1 MFVFLS
7 PQVLVVLAGPMAVV
21 LIWEGSRAGI
31 PADALLW
38 AMIGMGLVA
47 VAMGILLVWVPG
59 GEFEQALR
67 GLLLLEGCAGVYLL
81 NRRLRRRGGDDR
93 R

>member
-7 PQVLVVLAGPMAVV
+7 PQVLVVLAGLMAVV

-59 GEFEQALR
+59 SEFEQALR
-67 GLLLLEGCAGVYLL
+67 GLLLLEGCAGVFLL
-81 NRRLRRRGGDDR
+81 NRRLRRRDGDDR

>member
-1 MFVFLS
+1 VFVFLS
-7 PQVLVVLAGPMAVV
+7 PQVLVVLAGLMAVV

-31 PADALLW
+31 PADALPW

-59 GEFEQALR
+59 SEFEQALR
-67 GLLLLEGCAGVYLL
+67 GLLLLEGCAGVFLL
-81 NRRLRRRGGDDR
+81 NRRLRRRDGDDR